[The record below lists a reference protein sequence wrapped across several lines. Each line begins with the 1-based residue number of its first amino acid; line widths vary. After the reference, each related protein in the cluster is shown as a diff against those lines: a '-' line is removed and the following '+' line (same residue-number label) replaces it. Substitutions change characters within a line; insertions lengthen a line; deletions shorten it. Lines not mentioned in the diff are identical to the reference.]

1 MEYDFLEILISE
13 IGFLFLTFDNIYAS
27 MFPTEDVA
35 KLAKAL
41 TDSIKETNELIM
53 GRKVLRALDFIFSE
67 MCISYIQNILSR
79 WKTVCQNI
87 NNMVK
92 LRNSNAIF
100 KTVWF
105 KTDLLPC
112 HALSFVYPSPTTE
125 ASYILFEL
133 PLTLTFR
140 LNIVESIKVSLS
152 LIILNSTVSH
162 QW

>member
-35 KLAKAL
+35 KLEKAL

-79 WKTVCQNI
+79 
-87 NNMVK
+87 
-92 LRNSNAIF
+92 
-100 KTVWF
+100 
-105 KTDLLPC
+105 
-112 HALSFVYPSPTTE
+112 
-125 ASYILFEL
+125 
-133 PLTLTFR
+133 
-140 LNIVESIKVSLS
+140 
-152 LIILNSTVSH
+152 
-162 QW
+162 